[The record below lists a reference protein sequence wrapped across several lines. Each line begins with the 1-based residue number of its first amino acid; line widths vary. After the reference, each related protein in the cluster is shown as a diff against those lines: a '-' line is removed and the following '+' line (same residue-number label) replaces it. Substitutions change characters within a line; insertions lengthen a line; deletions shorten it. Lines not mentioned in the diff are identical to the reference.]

1 MIEEMKNQINHLIET
16 FDYSNT
22 EDYRDLLYIIYLN
35 WIENNGENE
44 EINTIINNFIK
55 AIISND
61 NLNNNCNCNNNN
73 NNCNCNNNNCEHNDN
88 NYDNINSYDLYRF
101 FLGGRLKGIPE
112 RYYGY

>member
-16 FDYSNT
+16 FDYSNV

-55 AIISND
+55 IIITDHTEKS
-61 NLNNNCNCNNNN
+61 NNNN
-73 NNCNCNNNNCEHNDN
+73 NNNNENNNNYCYN
-88 NYDNINSYDLYRF
+88 NVIDSYELYRY
-101 FLGGRLKGIPE
+101 FLGDRLKGIPDK
-112 RYYGY
+112 RNGY

>member
-16 FDYSNT
+16 FDYSNV

-55 AIISND
+55 IIITDHTEKSNNND
-61 NLNNNCNCNNNN
+61 NNNNENN
-73 NNCNCNNNNCEHNDN
+73 NNCYCDN
-88 NYDNINSYDLYRF
+88 GIDFYELYRY
-101 FLGGRLKGIPE
+101 FLGDRLKGIPDK
-112 RYYGY
+112 RNGY